1 MLQYFFLTTA
11 TLNIIIRA
19 NTTLKINYVC
29 AQLHPTLGDPMDLHA
44 PLSMDF
50 SRQEFRSWLPFPAPG
65 RLPDPGIEPASL
77 VSLALASRFFTTM
90 PAGKPCTSTRFQFK
104 KKKKK
109 SQRFFNAHYNYKQI
123 LTHSALTTT
132 SR

>member
-1 MLQYFFLTTA
+1 MLHYFFITTA
-11 TLNIIIRA
+11 TLHRIIRA
-19 NTTLKINYVC
+19 NTTLKISYVC

-50 SRQEFRSWLPFPAPG
+50 SRQEFGSWLPFPAPG
-65 RLPDPGIEPASL
+65 GLPDSGIEPASL

-90 PAGKPCTSTRFQFK
+90 PAGKPCASTRLQLN
-104 KKKKK
+104 KK
-109 SQRFFNAHYNYKQI
+109 SPHFFNAHYNYKQI

-132 SR
+132 SG